1 MSRHSLGP
9 PGERLSLDG
18 VVGGSGCRCA
28 WPSVAR
34 QKSRGCCHA
43 SIYAHHTTPAPGTG
57 TSGMKPPPRLTHE
70 TLGGGFLRN
79 KTVYARKT
87 APWPGGGAVCVCLRS
102 ESDAFRKSHRKND
115 CPCGK
120 SKLRTWWGFDQQAFT
135 IRKGEE
141 DILRLVH
148 AVSATSRAAH
158 QSTHAHAPL
167 RTMPQSASCPLARLH
182 STSGLFRHS
191 FGYASGTPRSLQTL
205 EGACSPWTA

>member
-70 TLGGGFLRN
+70 TLGGGFYGTKRCTREKLPHGLAG
-79 KTVYARKT
+79 V
-87 APWPGGGAVCVCLRS
+87 RS
-102 ESDAFRKSHRKND
+102 ESEAFRNSHRKND

-182 STSGLFRHS
+182 STSGHFRHS
-191 FGYASGTPRSLQTL
+191 FG
-205 EGACSPWTA
+205 

>member
-18 VVGGSGCRCA
+18 VVGGSGCRLSHRYA

-120 SKLRTWWGFDQQAFT
+120 SKQRTWWDFDQQAFT

-148 AVSATSRAAH
+148 AVPVPSLTVSATSRAA
-158 QSTHAHAPL
+158 HAHAPL

-182 STSGLFRHS
+182 STSGHFRHS
-191 FGYASGTPRSLQTL
+191 FG
-205 EGACSPWTA
+205 

>member
-182 STSGLFRHS
+182 STSGHFRHS
-191 FGYASGTPRSLQTL
+191 FG
-205 EGACSPWTA
+205 